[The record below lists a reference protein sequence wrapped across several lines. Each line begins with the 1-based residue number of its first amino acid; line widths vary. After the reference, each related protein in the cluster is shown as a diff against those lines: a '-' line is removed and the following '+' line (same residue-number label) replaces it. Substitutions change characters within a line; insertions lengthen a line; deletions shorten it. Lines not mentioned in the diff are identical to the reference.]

1 MLKSLHEIEEML
13 KFLLEL
19 EDMLE
24 FSQGAVTS

>member
-1 MLKSLHEIEEML
+1 MFKSLHEIEEML

-24 FSQGAVTS
+24 FSQGVVTS